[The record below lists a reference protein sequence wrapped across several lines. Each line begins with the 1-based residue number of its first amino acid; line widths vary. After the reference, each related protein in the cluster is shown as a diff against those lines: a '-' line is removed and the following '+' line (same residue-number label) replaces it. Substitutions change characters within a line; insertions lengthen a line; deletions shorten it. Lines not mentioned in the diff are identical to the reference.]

1 MLLIL
6 LLCPSNELKSHFL
19 FKLMHENELRRT
31 RAKRRC
37 EIDKNGFVKS
47 GCLYW
52 GTVNFSPFDVVSREE
67 LTRGNFHTI
76 ILSYTTSS
84 LVESFFIFIHY
95 LRMSISA
102 LFAGTSRVFYVLIVF
117 RVRNWARILVLIA
130 DWQKSDWIQCK
141 NMVEPN
147 SHSDYSNRE
156 HLTYNVITKPSV
168 QFHVL
173 RKMKQQCCKRQ
184 HSALWRYITF
194 LSSFIFVF
202 VFVLFIL
209 YFNLVIP

>member
-1 MLLIL
+1 
-6 LLCPSNELKSHFL
+6 
-19 FKLMHENELRRT
+19 
-31 RAKRRC
+31 
-37 EIDKNGFVKS
+37 
-47 GCLYW
+47 
-52 GTVNFSPFDVVSREE
+52 
-67 LTRGNFHTI
+67 
-76 ILSYTTSS
+76 
-84 LVESFFIFIHY
+84 
-95 LRMSISA
+95 MSISA

-130 DWQKSDWIQCK
+130 DWQKSNWIQCK

-184 HSALWRYITF
+184 HSALWHYITF
-194 LSSFIFVF
+194 LSSFI
-202 VFVLFIL
+202 LFLFLFCSFYISTL
-209 YFNLVIP
+209 LFHRAMQALFDIMCEEKWREKQNLKQSSSGSRHPNWMRRGITQITHQHE